1 MSSHREEA
9 NRIAFQR
16 LVDADPVI
24 IDIQRALDV
33 VPGMKPNMILL
44 SGPPLPWDQYV
55 GRPRRA
61 ALYAAVHEGLAATTE
76 EADAKIH
83 RGEIVVENTH
93 NHDVAGSHSGVHTA
107 SMPVFVVEDRAT
119 GARGYCTPFEG
130 NGPTR
135 LTFGTYGE
143 DSVVRL
149 RFVAEVLAPILG
161 EAIRRA
167 GGVRVKPLIERAIQ
181 LGDEIHLITTAATLL
196 FTRAITPA
204 LVDLGRERRDEVQ
217 QVLEFLGR
225 ADHTFV
231 RIALAS
237 CKATSNAASGIEGSS
252 LVTVMAQTCAGYG
265 IRVSGL
271 GEQWITS
278 PSQITL
284 EEGKVDDTAV
294 LSDRGE
300 WAADSFVIETMGLGA
315 FVGAASQS
323 MLYWL
328 DSPPSALVERTMSM
342 YAITQGEH
350 PTFRI
355 PILKF
360 RGAPCG
366 IDVFKVLQTG
376 VAPVV
381 HGFLPSKTGVTA
393 GIWRVPMDPFRKAA
407 AAYEE
412 RYGR

>member
-9 NRIAFQR
+9 NQVAFKR

-24 IDIQRALDV
+24 VDIQRAGDV

-61 ALYAAVHEGLAATTE
+61 ALFAAVHEGLAATTD
-76 EADAKIH
+76 EADEKLR

-93 NHDVAGSHSGVHTA
+93 NHDVAGSHTGVHTA
-107 SMPVFVVEDRAT
+107 SMPVFVVEDRAS

-143 DSVVRL
+143 DSVERL
-149 RFVAEVLAPILG
+149 RFVAEVLAPTLG
-161 EAIRRA
+161 EAIRRS
-167 GGVRVKPLIERAIQ
+167 GGIAVKPLIERAIQ
-181 LGDEIHLITTAATLL
+181 LGDEVHLITTAATML
-196 FTRAITPA
+196 FQRAVTPA

-217 QVLEFLGR
+217 KCLEFLGR

-237 CKATSNAASGIEGSS
+237 CKATSNAASGVEGSS
-252 LVTVMAQTCAGYG
+252 LVTVMAQTCAGFG

-271 GEQWITS
+271 GEEWICS
-278 PSQITL
+278 PQQITL
-284 EEGKVDDTAV
+284 EEGKIENRAM
-294 LSDRGE
+294 LEDRGE

-315 FVGAASQS
+315 FVGAACSS

-328 DSPPSALVERTMSM
+328 DSPASALVERTTSM
-342 YAITQGEH
+342 YAITHGEH

-366 IDVFKVLQTG
+366 IDLFKVLQTG

-381 HGFLPSKTGVTA
+381 HGFLPTRTGVTA
-393 GIWRVPMDPFRKAA
+393 GIWRVPMEPFRKAA